1 MFIIFLGDRLV
12 HLTIDGKT
20 NNWKSM
26 LKGLQTLF
34 IVFLTASFVV
44 ACGGSTDETSENTTS
59 NDIPSTTTPQMNTPP
74 VADAGIEQA
83 VTTGTIVTLD
93 ASASSDIDGDTLS
106 YRWSITSMPSSTAS
120 LTNAQSAAP
129 SFTPDIDGDYV
140 ISLVVNDGTEDSVE
154 DFVTIRSATTSHSR
168 TYAIVDTNQSICY
181 NSSTGQAVTCTGNGY
196 DADYLGNSPSY
207 TLSSDYLTVTDNV
220 TGLVWQQSSDL
231 NNDGLLNYDDKLF
244 QSEAVTH
251 CENLTLS
258 GRDDWRL
265 PNIKEA
271 YSLIL
276 FSGKDASDYK
286 GTDTSTLVPFIDG
299 VFDWAFGDLNSANDR
314 IIDGQYASTTL
325 YLSTTMHNDPTMF
338 GVNYVDGRI
347 KGYPTDTKEYYVRCV
362 AGNTDYGL
370 NDFVD
375 NSDQTV
381 SDNATGL
388 MWQQNDSLS
397 IHWDDAVEQCQATT
411 TGGYNDWRL
420 PNAKELQSIVDYSVS
435 PDTHNQPAI
444 NAIFNSSSLQN
455 EAGETDWGYYWS
467 STTHVNHSGDGS
479 NAAYVSFG
487 RALGYINSTVIDVH
501 GAGAQRSNDKL
512 DVSKEPGVQSAVGVN
527 GTFYYKGPQSD
538 ILRNNN
544 NVRCVRDLASASP
557 DIEQYTVFSPIQST
571 DTFLIDQQGNTVH
584 SWQSEYR
591 PGLSVYLLENGEL
604 LRTGVSSNKPAV
616 FSGQLGGSAGVIEI
630 LDWDSKVIWSTTLAT
645 DSYLSHHDVEQLPN
659 GNILAIV
666 WEVKTA
672 QQAKALGRTQVA
684 SDTLLAGAVYEIC
697 RSSSSNNCTDGE
709 IVWRWSIWDH
719 IVQDVDMT
727 ITSTYVNDISEHTD
741 KIDLNYFNG
750 AGASD
755 WTHINSVDY
764 NATTDQILLSVHNFN
779 EYWVI
784 EHSDASQGITARVG
798 NPSAYQGIG
807 EQTLFVQHDAQ
818 WIEDGAAGAG
828 NILVFN
834 NGSNRPDGDYSSVDE
849 FCFQGNNC
857 TEGEILNSYSE
868 GATGEFYADHIS
880 GAQRL
885 QNGNTLVCEGT
896 EGRLFEYNASHE
908 ITWEYNYG
916 SQIFRATRYEG
927 DYLGLLQLN

>member
-1 MFIIFLGDRLV
+1 
-12 HLTIDGKT
+12 
-20 NNWKSM
+20 M
-26 LKGLQTLF
+26 LKGLKALF

-44 ACGGSTDETSENTTS
+44 ACGSSTDETSEN
-59 NDIPSTTTPQMNTPP
+59 STPNITPPTITAPPTNTPP
-74 VADAGIEQA
+74 VANAGDDKT
-83 VTTGTIVTLD
+83 VTTGSLVALNAT
-93 ASASSDIDGDTLS
+93 ASSDTDGDSLT
-106 YRWSITSMPSSTAS
+106 YHWVITSMPSSTVS
-120 LTNAQSAAP
+120 LSEVQSATP
-129 SFTPDIDGDYV
+129 SFTPNVDGDYE
-140 ISLVVNDGTEDSVE
+140 ITLVVNDGTEDSIA
-154 DFVTIRSATTSHSR
+154 DAVTIHSTPLSVERS
-168 TYAIVDTNQSICY
+168 YAIVDTNQSLCY
-181 NSSTGQAVTCTGNGY
+181 DSSTGQAVSCTGNGY
-196 DADYLGNSPSY
+196 DADYTGNSPSY
-207 TLSSDYLTVTDNV
+207 TLSSDSLTVTDNV
-220 TGLVWQQSSDL
+220 TGLIWQQSSDI
-231 NNDGLLNYDDKLF
+231 NNDGLLNYDDKLY

-265 PNIKEA
+265 PSVKEA

-286 GTDTSTLVPFIDG
+286 GTDTSTLVPFLDS
-299 VFDWAFGDLNSANDR
+299 VFDWAFGDLNSAKDR

-325 YLSTTMHNDPTMF
+325 YLSTTMNGDPTMF

-362 AGNTDYGL
+362 AGNTNYGL
-370 NDFVD
+370 NDFFA
-375 NSDQTV
+375 NNDQTV
-381 SDNATGL
+381 TDNATGL
-388 MWQQNDSLS
+388 MWQKDDILS
-397 IHWDDAVEQCQATT
+397 TNWDDAVLQCETATT
-411 TGGYNDWRL
+411 GAFNDWRL

-444 NAIFNSSSLQN
+444 NAIFNSTSFQN

-467 STTHVNHSGDGS
+467 STTHVNNSGDGS

-487 RALGYINSTVIDVH
+487 RALGYMQNTVLDVH

-512 DVSKEPGVQSAVGVN
+512 DVSKEPGANSAVGAN

-538 ILRNNN
+538 ILRANN
-544 NVRCVRDLASASP
+544 NVRCVRDSIAQSSLK
-557 DIEQYTVFSPIQST
+557 EQYTLFSPIQST
-571 DTFLIDQQGNTVH
+571 ETLLIDHQGNTVH
-584 SWQSEYR
+584 NWQSQYR
-591 PGLSVYLLENGEL
+591 PGLSVYLLDSGEL
-604 LRTGVSSNKPAV
+604 LRTGSINNKPAV
-616 FSGQLGGSAGVIEI
+616 FAEQVGGSAGLIEI
-630 LDWDSKVIWSTTLAT
+630 IDWQSNVIWSTTLAT
-645 DSYLSHHDVEQLPN
+645 ESYLSHHDVEQLPN

-666 WEVKTA
+666 WEAKTA
-672 QQAKALGRTQVA
+672 QQAKALGRTQV
-684 SDTLLAGAVYEIC
+684 SGDTLWADAVYEIC
-697 RSSSSNNCTDGE
+697 RSSNSNPCTDGE
-709 IVWRWSIWDH
+709 IVWRWSSWDH
-719 IVQDVDMT
+719 IVQDVDT
-727 ITSTYVNDISEHTD
+727 AITSTYVSDISEHTD

-798 NPSAYQGIG
+798 NPSAYQGSG
-807 EQTLFVQHDAQ
+807 KQTLFAQHDAQ
-818 WIEDGAAGAG
+818 WIEDDAPGAG

-834 NGSNRPDGDYSSVDE
+834 NGSKRPDGNYSSVDE

-857 TEGEILNSYSE
+857 TAGDLINSYSE
-868 GATGEFYADHIS
+868 GAAGEFYADHIS

-885 QNGNTLVCEGT
+885 KNGHTLVCEGT

-908 ITWEYNYG
+908 ITWEHNYG